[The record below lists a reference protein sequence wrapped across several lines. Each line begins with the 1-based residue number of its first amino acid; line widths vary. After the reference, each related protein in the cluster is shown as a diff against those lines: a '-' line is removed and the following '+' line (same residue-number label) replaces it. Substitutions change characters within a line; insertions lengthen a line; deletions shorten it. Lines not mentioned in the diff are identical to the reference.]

1 MEDEHFNEYLIV
13 GLIRKK
19 RKIWKRGSS
28 RALFRS
34 LEIDFKEHKISIGR
48 DKFFDLLRKNNLF
61 IHRKKHRAITTNSYH
76 HYHKYKNLIKDKIPM
91 KANEIWVCDITYIW
105 LTDEECFCY
114 LFLITD
120 MYSRKIIGYCVHE
133 TLKAT
138 GAVNALSIAMSQ
150 SKSTYKDCI
159 HHSDRGI
166 QYCCDLYTKKLVD
179 NGFVISM
186 TEDSEPTD
194 NAIAERINRT
204 IKEEFTV
211 EKEMSFAN
219 FSVAKKQL
227 KQFIEFYNTQR
238 PHSSAEWLTPNEAHT
253 REGVLKKYWKTYKKS
268 KCGGITEA
276 S

>member
-1 MEDEHFNEYLIV
+1 LVV
-13 GLIRKK
+13 GLIKKK
-19 RKIWKRGSS
+19 RTIWKRGSS
-28 RALFRS
+28 RALFKS

-48 DKFFDLLRKNNLF
+48 DKFFDILRKNNLF
-61 IHRKKHRAITTNSYH
+61 IHRKKCRAITTDSYH

-105 LTDEECFCY
+105 LSDEECFCY

-120 MYSRKIIGYCVHE
+120 MYSRKIIGYCVHQ

-138 GAVNALSIAMSQ
+138 GAVSALSMVMSQ
-150 SKSTYKDCI
+150 SKSTYKGCI

-166 QYCCDLYTKKLVD
+166 QYCCDLYTKQLTG

-194 NAIAERINRT
+194 NAIAERVNRT
-204 IKEEFTV
+204 IKEEFTT
-211 EKEMSFAN
+211 EKEISFKN
-219 FSVAKKQL
+219 YNEAKKQL
-227 KQFIEFYNTQR
+227 KHFIEFYNTQR
-238 PHSSAEWLTPNEAHT
+238 PHSSVEWLTPNEAHDK
-253 REGVLKKYWKTYKKS
+253 EGELKKYWKTYKKT
-268 KCGGITEA
+268 KCGGITKA